1 MKREEITAIIENNSI
16 QQLKEIQELLDL
28 KSIET
33 KQSLLKELKK
43 EKVLIKE
50 ERKVMKLM

>member
-1 MKREEITAIIENNSI
+1 MKEEITAIIENNSI
-16 QQLKEIQELLDL
+16 QQLKGIKNCQNL

-43 EKVLIKE
+43 KKAEIDQSLKTHEQK
-50 ERKVMKLM
+50 